1 MIRYR
6 NHNHVAL
13 FHTEWQI
20 NDYSRFY
27 TQFTLNESSSA
38 QGDLLL
44 STAGLPGTPVGYN
57 YANVSDLGT
66 YSDLRVRRLLQVV
79 GYERRIAERL
89 VFNNE
94 LWWHGYNDGEPYLF
108 NSTGRNLGLRVSL
121 HWLF

>member
-1 MIRYR
+1 
-6 NHNHVAL
+6 VL
-13 FHTEWQI
+13 FNTEWQM
-20 NDYSRFY
+20 NERSRFY

-38 QGDLLL
+38 LGDLLL
-44 STAGLPGTPVGYN
+44 STSGLPGSPVGYD
-57 YANVSDLGT
+57 YGAVSDLGS

-94 LWWHGYNDGEPYLF
+94 LWWHDYDDGEPYLF
-108 NSTGRNLGLRVSL
+108 NTNGRNVGLRVSV